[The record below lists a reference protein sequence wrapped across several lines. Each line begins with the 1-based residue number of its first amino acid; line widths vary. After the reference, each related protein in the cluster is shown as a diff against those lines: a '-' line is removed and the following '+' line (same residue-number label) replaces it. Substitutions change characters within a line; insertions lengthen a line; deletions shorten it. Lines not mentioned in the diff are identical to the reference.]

1 MTNIKSCLLC
11 KNYNTHPCECEHC
24 EDWDNFRISESG
36 KALREKI
43 YGDGY
48 QDGHKDGY
56 DKGYDDAQANN
67 NKPQG
72 EIINKIPKDFV
83 YDTETSEFYCYRNKY
98 TGEEIHIVKS
108 PKTYILARPQ
118 GEWEVKQ
125 CLDSEGNIAGYDV
138 CCSECGKVLFHL
150 MNRFSSVEEAK
161 KYIKEEDFTNFCPD
175 CGASMRKISKE

>member
-67 NKPQG
+67 N
-72 EIINKIPKDFV
+72 
-83 YDTETSEFYCYRNKY
+83 
-98 TGEEIHIVKS
+98 
-108 PKTYILARPQ
+108 RPQ

-125 CLDSEGNIAGYDV
+125 CLDSEGDIAGYDV

-161 KYIKEEDFTNFCPD
+161 EHIKEEDFTNFCSD

>member
-67 NKPQG
+67 N
-72 EIINKIPKDFV
+72 
-83 YDTETSEFYCYRNKY
+83 
-98 TGEEIHIVKS
+98 
-108 PKTYILARPQ
+108 RPQ
-118 GEWEVKQ
+118 GEWIIDGHHRRCKKCGEYF
-125 CLDSEGNIAGYDV
+125 CMADSEGNEIP
-138 CCSECGKVLFHL
+138 S
-150 MNRFSSVEEAK
+150 
-161 KYIKEEDFTNFCPD
+161 NFCPN
-175 CGASMRKISKE
+175 CGAKMKGGAEE

>member
-11 KNYNTHPCECEHC
+11 KNYNKHPCECEHC

-56 DKGYDDAQANN
+56 DKCYDDAQANN
-67 NKPQG
+67 N
-72 EIINKIPKDFV
+72 
-83 YDTETSEFYCYRNKY
+83 
-98 TGEEIHIVKS
+98 
-108 PKTYILARPQ
+108 RPQ
-118 GEWEVKQ
+118 GEWEKH
-125 CLDSEGNIAGYDV
+125 DTWDYS
-138 CCSECGKVLFHL
+138 CSICGETSTVDDGI
-150 MNRFSSVEEAK
+150 VE
-161 KYIKEEDFTNFCPD
+161 DLPNFCPN

>member
-48 QDGHKDGY
+48 QDGHRDGY

-67 NKPQG
+67 N
-72 EIINKIPKDFV
+72 
-83 YDTETSEFYCYRNKY
+83 
-98 TGEEIHIVKS
+98 
-108 PKTYILARPQ
+108 RPQ
-118 GEWEVKQ
+118 SEW
-125 CLDSEGNIAGYDV
+125 IIYDV
-138 CCSECGKVLFHL
+138 DITPHPLHCKNCGWSHHHIK
-150 MNRFSSVEEAK
+150 NE
-161 KYIKEEDFTNFCPD
+161 YIKEFKVCPN
-175 CGASMRKISKE
+175 CGAIMQNTDKEP